1 MQLGYYEFA
10 NHGDLF
16 LLGAIGLFLVA
27 RNWWDII
34 RYGLSRHAAPTA
46 WLTEPAGTM
55 AATGGGRARV
65 AHAVR
70 RLRRRGKILHQSL
83 RHRHA

>member
-10 NHGDLF
+10 NHGDLL
-16 LLGAIGLFLVA
+16 LLGAIGLFVVA

-46 WLTEPAGTM
+46 WLTEPAVAMPSSGPV
-55 AATGGGRARV
+55 RARIAGV
-65 AHAVR
+65 VR
-70 RLRRRGKILHQSL
+70 RLRRHRKGMKRPL

>member
-16 LLGAIGLFLVA
+16 LLGAIGLFMVA

-34 RYGLSRHAAPTA
+34 RYGLRRHAGPAA
-46 WLTEPAGTM
+46 WLTEPAEAPAPGP
-55 AATGGGRARV
+55 ARSRLAGV
-65 AHAVR
+65 VR
-70 RLRRRGKILHQSL
+70 RLRRRGKPARRRLGPG
-83 RHRHA
+83 HA

>member
-16 LLGAIGLFLVA
+16 LLGAIGLFIVA

-34 RYGLSRHAAPTA
+34 RYGLRRHATATA
-46 WLTEPAGTM
+46 WLVEPAG
-55 AATGGGRARV
+55 AAGHTVPARLAGV
-65 AHAVR
+65 VR
-70 RLRRRGKILHQSL
+70 RLRRRGKAKS
-83 RHRHA
+83 RRPGRHA